1 MKIAVVGSYGVGET
15 MRTKR
20 FPGPG
25 ETMTG
30 GVLTVGHGGKGSNQ
44 AIAVRRLG
52 VEVTLLTAIGDD
64 ASAEWAINLWD
75 SEGVET
81 SQVLRVDGAKTM
93 TGMIIVDDEAENRIV
108 IAPGA
113 LDHFSA
119 SDVRARAEA
128 IESADALIVCLEIPI
143 DAACEALR
151 IGHKAGL
158 LTVLNPAPAAPVPAE
173 VFSYVDVITPNF
185 SEARALLGDDSG
197 ASDSSDTGDVADET
211 SAPGAACAEDAVELA
226 AALHTATG
234 CRVVLTHGG
243 DGSIVADAHGA
254 RTVAPHPPTDLV
266 DTTGAGDSFT
276 GALTV
281 ALLEGDDLETAAER
295 AAEVGSYVVARQE
308 VIPALPHR
316 SELSER
322 LWPQQTQHDTTKTE
336 SGTGTATH

>member
-52 VEVTLLTAIGDD
+52 VEVSLLTAIGDD
-64 ASAEWAINLWD
+64 ASAERAINLWD
-75 SEGVET
+75 SEGIEI

-151 IGHKAGL
+151 IGHEAGL

-173 VFSYVDVITPNF
+173 VLSCVDVITPNL
-185 SEARALLGDDSG
+185 SEARALLSDDSG
-197 ASDSSDTGDVADET
+197 ASDSSDAGDET
-211 SAPGAACAEDAVELA
+211 STPGAAREEDAVELA

-243 DGSIVADAHGA
+243 DGSIVADAHGV

-281 ALLEGDDLETAAER
+281 ALLEGDDLETAAVR

-322 LWPQQTQHDTTKTE
+322 LWSQQTQHDTTE
-336 SGTGTATH
+336 S